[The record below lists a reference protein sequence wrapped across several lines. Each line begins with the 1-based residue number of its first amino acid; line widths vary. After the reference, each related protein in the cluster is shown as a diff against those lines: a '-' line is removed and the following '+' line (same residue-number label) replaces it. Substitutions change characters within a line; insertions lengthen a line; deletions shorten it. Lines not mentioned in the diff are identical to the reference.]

1 MSLSDFKVVKRLG
14 KYNSKN
20 RSEGAQRKFMVHASS
35 SLNFWDETKGLLIPS
50 LVNIRLLTLLMK

>member
-20 RSEGAQRKFMVHASS
+20 RSKGSQVKLVAHAPSP
-35 SLNFWDETKGLLIPS
+35 LDLKTK
-50 LVNIRLLTLLMK
+50 TKDF

>member
-20 RSEGAQRKFMVHASS
+20 RSEGAQRKLMVHASS
-35 SLNFWDETKGLLIPS
+35 SLDFETKPEGFWS
-50 LVNIRLLTLLMK
+50 QAWLT